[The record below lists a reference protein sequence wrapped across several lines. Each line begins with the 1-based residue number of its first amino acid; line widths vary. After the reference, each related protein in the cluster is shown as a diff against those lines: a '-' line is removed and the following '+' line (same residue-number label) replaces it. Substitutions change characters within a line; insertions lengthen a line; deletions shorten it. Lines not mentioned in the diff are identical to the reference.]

1 VPVPRTATRVLA
13 CAAAALLATTLAVPA
28 ASAEAGANGYVR
40 STMKRM
46 TTDQK
51 IGQLFVT
58 YAYGTD
64 ARTVTEADAAQNLA
78 AYGVRTPAEVVDK
91 YGLGGVI
98 YFAWSNNVQD
108 PQQIARLSNGLQR
121 AAADRDTKVDPPL
134 LISTDQEMGVVVRVG
149 PPATQLPGSMAL
161 GATRDPRAAQQ
172 AAQVTGRELR
182 AMGINQNYAPDA
194 DVNVDPQ
201 NPVIGVRSFSSD
213 PTLVS
218 QLVAAQVT
226 GYEKPGH
233 QGVSSTAKHFP
244 GHGDTSTD
252 SHYGLPVID
261 HTREEWEQLDEPP
274 FRAAVEAGIDSIMTA
289 HIVVPSLDPSED
301 PATLSQPIL
310 TGLLRERLG
319 YDGVVVTDSLQME
332 GVREKYGDDEVA
344 VRAILAGA
352 DQLLMPM
359 DMDVAYEAVQEAVA
373 SGRIPAERLDESVER
388 ILRMKYERGVVQ
400 QPYVTER
407 RVERVVGTPEHQQVA
422 QSITDRT
429 VTAVANPEGAL
440 PTQVD
445 GESVLVTGAGAA
457 PTTALADRLAARG
470 AVSQVVET
478 GLAPTAQRQADA
490 VAAAS
495 GKDLVVVLTNK
506 AWSNPAQQQL
516 VSQLQ
521 ATGVPVVVVAV
532 RDPYDAA
539 YVSPD
544 LPFLATY
551 SSTAVSMESVAKV
564 LTGQVA
570 PTGRLPVDVPV
581 AGQPDQVLYPFG
593 HGLGW

>member
-1 VPVPRTATRVLA
+1 MPVPRTARVLA
-13 CAAAALLATTLAVPA
+13 AGAAALLAATLAAPA
-28 ASAEAGANGYVR
+28 ASAAGGADAYVR
-40 STMKRM
+40 STMRQM

-64 ARTVTEADAAQNLA
+64 ARMVTEADAAQNLA

-98 YFAWSNNVQD
+98 YFAWSNNVAN
-108 PQQIARLSNGLQR
+108 PQQIAKLSNGLQR
-121 AAADRDTKVDPPL
+121 AAAGRDTKVDPPL

-182 AMGINQNYAPDA
+182 AIGINQNYAPDA

-213 PTLVS
+213 PALVS

-226 GYEKPGH
+226 GFEQPGK

-261 HTREEWEQLDEPP
+261 HTREEWERLDEPP

-319 YDGVVVTDSLQME
+319 YDGVVVTDSLQMA

-344 VRAILAGA
+344 VRAVLAGA

-373 SGRIPAERLDESVER
+373 SGRISQERLDQSVER

-429 VTAVANPEGAL
+429 VTAVANPGGAL

-445 GESVLVTGAGAA
+445 GRSVLVTGAGVA
-457 PTTALADRLAARG
+457 PATALGDRLAAQG

-478 GLAPTAQRQADA
+478 GLAPTAAKQAEA

-506 AWSNPAQQQL
+506 AWSNPGQQQL

-551 SSTAVSMESVAKV
+551 SSTAVSMESVVRV

-570 PTGRLPVDVPV
+570 PTGKLPVDVPV

>member
-1 VPVPRTATRVLA
+1 MPVPRTATRVLA
-13 CAAAALLATTLAVPA
+13 GAAAALLATTLAAPA
-28 ASAEAGANGYVR
+28 ASADGGADAYVR
-40 STMKRM
+40 STMRKM

-98 YFAWSNNVQD
+98 YFAWSNNVAN
-108 PQQIARLSNGLQR
+108 PQQIAKLSNGLQR
-121 AAADRDTKVDPPL
+121 AAANRDTKVDPPL

-161 GATRDPRAAQQ
+161 GATRDPRSAQQ
-172 AAQVTGRELR
+172 AAQITGRELR
-182 AMGINQNYAPDA
+182 AIGINQNYAPDA

-213 PTLVS
+213 PALVS

-226 GYEKPGH
+226 GFEQPGR

-289 HIVVPSLDPSED
+289 HIVVPALDPSED

-319 YDGVVVTDSLQME
+319 YDGVVVTDSLQMA

-344 VRAILAGA
+344 VRAVLAGA

-373 SGRIPAERLDESVER
+373 SGRISAERLDQSVER

-407 RVERVVGTPEHQQVA
+407 RVERVVGTPEHQQAA

-429 VTAVANPEGAL
+429 VTAVANPAGAL
-440 PTQVD
+440 PTRVE
-445 GESVLVTGAGAA
+445 GRSVLVTGAGVA
-457 PTTALADRLAARG
+457 PATALGDRLAAQG

-478 GLAPTAQRQADA
+478 GLAPTAAKQAE
-490 VAAAS
+490 AAAAAE

-506 AWSNPAQQQL
+506 AWANAGQQQL

-551 SSTAVSMESVAKV
+551 SSTAVSMESVVRV

-570 PTGRLPVDVPV
+570 PTGKLPVDVPV
-581 AGQPDQVLYPFG
+581 AGQPDEVLYPFG

>member
-1 VPVPRTATRVLA
+1 MPVPRTAKVLA
-13 CAAAALLATTLAVPA
+13 GVAAAVLATTLAAPA
-28 ASAEAGANGYVR
+28 ASAEGGADAYVR
-40 STMKRM
+40 STMRKM
-46 TTDQK
+46 TTEQK

-98 YFAWSNNVQD
+98 YFAWSNNVAN
-108 PQQIARLSNGLQR
+108 PQQIATLSNGLQR

-182 AMGINQNYAPDA
+182 AIGINQNYAPDA

-213 PTLVS
+213 PALVS
-218 QLVAAQVT
+218 QMVAAQVT
-226 GYEKPGH
+226 GFEKPGK

-289 HIVVPSLDPSED
+289 HIVVPSLDPTED
-301 PATLSQPIL
+301 PATLSRPIL

-319 YDGVVVTDSLQME
+319 YDGVVVTDSLQMA

-373 SGRIPAERLDESVER
+373 SGRITQDRLDESVAR
-388 ILRMKYERGVVQ
+388 ILRMKYERGIVQ

-407 RVERVVGTPEHQQVA
+407 RVDRVVGTAEHQQVA

-429 VTAVANPEGAL
+429 VTAVANPGGAL
-440 PTQVD
+440 PTQVE
-445 GESVLVTGAGAA
+445 GRSVLVTGAGVA
-457 PTTALADRLAARG
+457 PVGALGDRLAAQG

-478 GLAPTAQRQADA
+478 GLAPTAAKQAEA

-506 AWSNPAQQQL
+506 AWANAGQQQL

-551 SSTAVSMESVAKV
+551 SSTAVSMESVVRV

-570 PTGRLPVDVPV
+570 PTGKLPVDVPV

>member
-1 VPVPRTATRVLA
+1 MPVPRTTTRVLA
-13 CAAAALLATTLAVPA
+13 CAAAALLATTLAAPA
-28 ASAEAGANGYVR
+28 ASAESGVNGYVR
-40 STMKRM
+40 STMARM
-46 TTDQK
+46 TTEQK

-161 GATRDPRAAQQ
+161 GATGDPRAARQ

-213 PTLVS
+213 PGLVARM
-218 QLVAAQVT
+218 VAAQV
-226 GYEKPGH
+226 GGFENPGA
-233 QGVSSTAKHFP
+233 QGVSATAKHFP
-244 GHGDTSTD
+244 GHGDTSVD

-274 FRAAVEAGIDSIMTA
+274 FRAAVDAGIDSIMTA

-344 VRAILAGA
+344 VRAFLAGA

-359 DMDVAYEAVQEAVA
+359 DMDVAFEAVQEAVA
-373 SGRIPAERLDESVER
+373 SGRIPAERLDQSVER

-407 RVERVVGTPEHQQVA
+407 RVERVVGTPEHQQAA
-422 QSITDRT
+422 QAITDRT
-429 VTAVANPEGAL
+429 VTAVANPGGAL
-440 PTQVD
+440 PTPV
-445 GESVLVTGAGAA
+445 GGRSVLVTGAGTA
-457 PTTALADRLAARG
+457 PTTALGDRLAAQG

-478 GLAPTAQRQADA
+478 GLAPTAQRRADA
-490 VAAAS
+490 VTAAS

-506 AWSNPAQQQL
+506 AWASAAQQQL

-551 SSTAVSMESVAKV
+551 SATSVSMESVAKV

>member
-1 VPVPRTATRVLA
+1 MPVPRTARVLA
-13 CAAAALLATTLAVPA
+13 AGAAALLAATLAAPA
-28 ASAEAGANGYVR
+28 ASAAGGADAYVR
-40 STMKRM
+40 STMRQM

-98 YFAWSNNVQD
+98 YFAWSNNVAN
-108 PQQIARLSNGLQR
+108 PQQIAKLSNGLQR
-121 AAADRDTKVDPPL
+121 AAAGRDTKVDPPL

-182 AMGINQNYAPDA
+182 AIGINQNYAPDA

-213 PTLVS
+213 PALVS

-226 GYEKPGH
+226 GFEQPGK

-261 HTREEWEQLDEPP
+261 HTREEWERLDEPP

-319 YDGVVVTDSLQME
+319 YDGVVVTDSLQMA

-344 VRAILAGA
+344 VRAVLAGA

-373 SGRIPAERLDESVER
+373 SGRISQERLDQSVER

-429 VTAVANPEGAL
+429 VTAVANPGGAL

-445 GESVLVTGAGAA
+445 GRSVLVTGAGVA
-457 PTTALADRLAARG
+457 PATALGDRLAAQG

-478 GLAPTAQRQADA
+478 GLAPTATKQAEA

-506 AWSNPAQQQL
+506 AWSNPGQQQL

-532 RDPYDAA
+532 RDPYDAS

-551 SSTAVSMESVAKV
+551 SSTAVSMESVVRV

-570 PTGRLPVDVPV
+570 PTGKLPVDVPV

>member
-1 VPVPRTATRVLA
+1 MPVPRTARVLA
-13 CAAAALLATTLAVPA
+13 AGAAALLAATLAAPA
-28 ASAEAGANGYVR
+28 ASAAGGADAYVR
-40 STMKRM
+40 STMRQM

-98 YFAWSNNVQD
+98 YFAWSNNVAN
-108 PQQIARLSNGLQR
+108 PQQIAKLSNGLQR
-121 AAADRDTKVDPPL
+121 AAAGRDTKVDPPL

-182 AMGINQNYAPDA
+182 AIGINQNYAPDA

-213 PTLVS
+213 PALVS

-226 GYEKPGH
+226 GFQQPGT

-261 HTREEWEQLDEPP
+261 HTREEWERLDEPP

-319 YDGVVVTDSLQME
+319 YDGVVVTDSLQMA

-344 VRAILAGA
+344 VRAVLAGA

-373 SGRIPAERLDESVER
+373 SGRISQERLDQSVER

-429 VTAVANPEGAL
+429 VTAVANPGGAL

-445 GESVLVTGAGAA
+445 GRSVLVTGAGVA
-457 PTTALADRLAARG
+457 PATALGDRLAAQG

-478 GLAPTAQRQADA
+478 GLAPTAAKRAEA

-506 AWSNPAQQQL
+506 AWSNPGQQQL

-551 SSTAVSMESVAKV
+551 SSTAVSMESVVRV

-570 PTGRLPVDVPV
+570 PTGKLPVDVPA

>member
-539 YVSPD
+539 YVSPE

>member
-1 VPVPRTATRVLA
+1 MPVPRTARVLA
-13 CAAAALLATTLAVPA
+13 AGAAALLAATLAAPA
-28 ASAEAGANGYVR
+28 ASAAGGADAYVR
-40 STMKRM
+40 STMRQM

-98 YFAWSNNVQD
+98 YFAWSNNVAN
-108 PQQIARLSNGLQR
+108 PQQIAKLSNGLQR
-121 AAADRDTKVDPPL
+121 AAAGRDTKVDPPL

-182 AMGINQNYAPDA
+182 AIGINQNYAPDA

-213 PTLVS
+213 PALVS

-226 GYEKPGH
+226 GFEQPGK

-319 YDGVVVTDSLQME
+319 YDGVVVTDSLQMA

-344 VRAILAGA
+344 VRAVLAGA

-373 SGRIPAERLDESVER
+373 SGRISQERLDQSVER

-429 VTAVANPEGAL
+429 VTAVANPGGAL

-445 GESVLVTGAGAA
+445 GRSVLVTGAGVA
-457 PTTALADRLAARG
+457 PATALGDRLAAQG

-478 GLAPTAQRQADA
+478 GLAPTATKQAEA

-506 AWSNPAQQQL
+506 AWSNPGQQQL

-551 SSTAVSMESVAKV
+551 SSTAVSMESVVRV

-570 PTGRLPVDVPV
+570 PTGKLPVDVPV

>member
-1 VPVPRTATRVLA
+1 MPVPRTAKVL
-13 CAAAALLATTLAVPA
+13 AAAAAAVLATTLAAPA
-28 ASAEAGANGYVR
+28 ASAEGGADAYVR
-40 STMKRM
+40 STMRKM
-46 TTDQK
+46 TTEQK

-98 YFAWSNNVQD
+98 YFAWSNNVAN
-108 PQQIARLSNGLQR
+108 PQQIATLSNGLQR
-121 AAADRDTKVDPPL
+121 AAAGRDTKVDPPL

-182 AMGINQNYAPDA
+182 AIGINQNYAPDA

-213 PTLVS
+213 PALVS
-218 QLVAAQVT
+218 QMVSAQVT
-226 GYEKPGH
+226 GFEQPGK

-301 PATLSQPIL
+301 PATLSRPIL

-319 YDGVVVTDSLQME
+319 YDGVVVTDSLQMA

-373 SGRIPAERLDESVER
+373 SGRISQERLDQSVAR

-407 RVERVVGTPEHQQVA
+407 RVDRVVGTPEHQQVA

-429 VTAVANPEGAL
+429 VTAVANPGDAL
-440 PTQVD
+440 PTQVE
-445 GESVLVTGAGAA
+445 GRSVLVTGAGVA
-457 PTTALADRLAARG
+457 PVGALGDRLAAQG

-478 GLAPTAQRQADA
+478 GLAPTAAKQAEA

-506 AWSNPAQQQL
+506 AWANPGQQQL

-521 ATGVPVVVVAV
+521 ATGVPVVLVAV

-551 SSTAVSMESVAKV
+551 SSTAVSMESVVRV

-570 PTGRLPVDVPV
+570 PTGKLPVDVPV

>member
-1 VPVPRTATRVLA
+1 MPVPRTTTRVLA

-28 ASAEAGANGYVR
+28 HAESGVNGYVR

-46 TTDQK
+46 TTEQK

-108 PQQIARLSNGLQR
+108 PQQIASLSNGLQR
-121 AAADRDTKVDPPL
+121 AAANRDTKVDPPL

-161 GATRDPRAAQQ
+161 GATGDPRAARQ

-213 PTLVS
+213 PRLVS
-218 QLVAAQVT
+218 RMVAAQV
-226 GYEKPGH
+226 GGFENPGA
-233 QGVSSTAKHFP
+233 QGVSATAKHFP

-301 PATLSQPIL
+301 PATLSKPIL

-344 VRAILAGA
+344 VRAFLAGA

-373 SGRIPAERLDESVER
+373 SGRIPAERLDQSVER

-407 RVERVVGTPEHQQVA
+407 RVDRVVGTPEHQQTA
-422 QSITDRT
+422 QAITDRT
-429 VTAVANPEGAL
+429 VTAVANPGGAL
-440 PTQVD
+440 PLPVE
-445 GESVLVTGAGAA
+445 GESVLVTGAGTA
-457 PTTALADRLAARG
+457 PTTALGDRLVAQGAA
-470 AVSQVVET
+470 SQVVET

-506 AWSNPAQQQL
+506 AWANPAQQQL

-551 SSTAVSMESVAKV
+551 SATAVSMESVAKV
-564 LTGQVA
+564 LTGQVP
-570 PTGRLPVDVPV
+570 PTGSLPVDVPV
-581 AGQPDQVLYPFG
+581 AGQPDQVLYPIG

>member
-1 VPVPRTATRVLA
+1 MPVPRTAKVL
-13 CAAAALLATTLAVPA
+13 AAAAAAVLATTLAAPA
-28 ASAEAGANGYVR
+28 ASAEGGADAYVR
-40 STMKRM
+40 STMRKM
-46 TTDQK
+46 TTEQK

-98 YFAWSNNVQD
+98 YFAWSNNVAN

-121 AAADRDTKVDPPL
+121 AAAGRDTKVDPPL

-182 AMGINQNYAPDA
+182 AIGINQNYAPDA

-213 PTLVS
+213 PALVS
-218 QLVAAQVT
+218 QMVAAQVT
-226 GYEKPGH
+226 GFEQPGK

-261 HTREEWEQLDEPP
+261 HTREEWERLDEPP

-289 HIVVPSLDPSED
+289 HIVVPSLDPAED
-301 PATLSQPIL
+301 PATLSRPIL

-319 YDGVVVTDSLQME
+319 YDGVVVTDSLQMA

-373 SGRIPAERLDESVER
+373 SGRISQERLDRSVER
-388 ILRMKYERGVVQ
+388 ILRMKYERGIVQ

-429 VTAVANPEGAL
+429 VTAVANPGGAL
-440 PTQVD
+440 PTQVE
-445 GESVLVTGAGAA
+445 GRSVLVTGAGVA
-457 PTTALADRLAARG
+457 PATALGDRLAAQG

-478 GLAPTAQRQADA
+478 GLAPTAAKQSEA

-506 AWSNPAQQQL
+506 AWSNAGQQQL

-551 SSTAVSMESVAKV
+551 SSTAVSMESVVRV

-570 PTGRLPVDVPV
+570 PTGKLPVDVPV